1 MNSRMCALITI
12 LILFLGA
19 VTPAFAQEAGEQEEG
34 YYETVRATQTRWG
47 DTGYFDVYS
56 AYTLLKGKFAVTGFR
71 DNIDRDPF
79 NEDISNLGGAFAYG
93 ATDKLEI
100 FARVDFQRRILAQ
113 EIEGSLVAINPPPYF
128 NDDPRVF
135 QRWSAGFGDI
145 WFGLKYNILSEY
157 PEEEKDQSAIGL
169 GVRGFIKAPTASEDE
184 GLGTGG
190 VSGGGH
196 LVLSKNLGEII
207 GSSYYVGFRGNGK
220 GSDIDFKIGNAF
232 EWGLGLS
239 FPRNGNLRG
248 TVELTGSAYTG
259 ADYKQTNP
267 VDILAGVIY
276 QMENGVFFTAG
287 LRSNVNQAQ
296 DGVTAS
302 GFNAAIGFHPGTRG
316 VYVAPPPIPPP
327 VNRPPTVTVRANPP
341 EVEEGAESTVTADAS
356 DPDGDPLT
364 YAWRAPDGRITGS
377 GPRVTWT
384 APTGVE
390 GSYPVTVT
398 VDDGKGET
406 ASDTTNIRVHRKVVK
421 AIEFEDVHF
430 LFDRYDLTAEARTIL
445 DQVVATLRD
454 NPDLKIELE
463 GHCCSIGTEE
473 YNLSLGARR
482 SDAVKDYLVRAGV
495 RESRLTTISYGESR
509 PAHDNSREVTRRL
522 NRRAHL
528 RILITSP

>member
-1 MNSRMCALITI
+1 MNYRMCALMTI
-12 LILFLGA
+12 VILFLGA
-19 VTPAFAQEAGEQEEG
+19 VTPVFAQETGEPGEG

-79 NEDISNLGGAFAYG
+79 SLDVSNLGGSFGYG
-93 ATDKLEI
+93 ATDKFEV
-100 FARVDFQRRILAQ
+100 FGRVDFQRRIRAGEIAQ
-113 EIEGSLVAINPPPYF
+113 TLIAVDPPPYF
-128 NDDPRVF
+128 NDEPLVSE
-135 QRWSAGFGDI
+135 RWTTGFGDL
-145 WFGLKYNILSEY
+145 WFGGKYNLMSEY
-157 PEEEKDQSAIGL
+157 EEKSVGL
-169 GVRGFIKAPTASEDE
+169 AVRGFVKVATADKDA

-190 VSGGGH
+190 LSGGGH
-196 LVLSKNLGEII
+196 LVLSKNLGEKV
-207 GSSYYVGFRGNGK
+207 GSSAYAGFRANGK
-220 GSDIDFKIGNAF
+220 DSDFDYKVGNAF
-232 EWGLGLS
+232 EWGVGFN
-239 FPRNGNLRG
+239 FPREGSLRG
-248 TVELTGSAYTG
+248 DVELTGSSYSG
-259 ADYKQTNP
+259 ADYKQTDP
-267 VDILAGVIY
+267 VDILLGLTY
-276 QMENGVFFTAG
+276 QLDNGVFFTAAW
-287 LRSNVNQAQ
+287 RSNMTLAQ
-296 DGVTAS
+296 EGETAS
-302 GFNAAIGFHPGTRG
+302 GLNVAIGFHPGTRG
-316 VYVAPPPIPPP
+316 VWVEPPPPPP
-327 VNRPPTVTVRANPP
+327 VVNHPPTVTVRANPP

-398 VDDGKGET
+398 VDDGRGET

-421 AIEFEDVHF
+421 VIEFEDVHF
-430 LFDRYDLTAEARTIL
+430 LFDRYDLTDIARGIL

-495 RESRLTTISYGESR
+495 AESRLSTISYGESR

-528 RILITSP
+528 RILVTSP